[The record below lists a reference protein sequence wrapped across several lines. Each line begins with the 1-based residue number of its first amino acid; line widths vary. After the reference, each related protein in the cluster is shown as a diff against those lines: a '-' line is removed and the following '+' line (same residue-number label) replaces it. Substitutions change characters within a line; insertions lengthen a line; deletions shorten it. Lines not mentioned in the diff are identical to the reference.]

1 MNRSSNVWSA
11 CFLAL
16 VMIAAAIPVAGQ
28 NTGGASSAPST
39 DRMLKLM
46 QAEQLVAKEEAA
58 LGRAYDSAYRA
69 RIVDKLASKS
79 LDSLSALWNSGGS
92 VSTDAIGVG
101 DAGDNLVFFPVA
113 PCRIIDTRLA
123 GGPIPA
129 GGTRN
134 FFAAGA
140 GFAGQGGVAGS
151 CGVPFG
157 PATAVV
163 INFVAVSSAGAG
175 DLRVWPF
182 GQPVPLASAINY
194 IPGAAVANGFPQPI
208 CNPAVSGC
216 GTDITVLSDSAPI
229 QIVADVLGYFA
240 RPSTPLTQNLW
251 ASVNADGSLARG
263 FRSTGSSLISG
274 FTGAYEIV
282 FDGNVT
288 GCAYVA
294 DPGNSGAGTAPPG
307 FATTAA
313 RSGNANA
320 VFVQTSNVAGT
331 ATNANFHLLVMCP
344 ASPAAP

>member
-1 MNRSSNVWSA
+1 MQPYRSIHKLSKEEPINRSSNVWSA
-11 CFLAL
+11 FFLAL
-16 VMIAAAIPVAGQ
+16 VMIAVAIPVAGQ

-46 QAEQLVAKEEAA
+46 QAEQLLAKEEAA
-58 LGRAYDSAYRA
+58 LGRVYDSAYRA

-79 LDSLSALWNSGGS
+79 LDALSLWNSGGS
-92 VSTDAIGVG
+92 VSTDAIGLG
-101 DAGDNLVFFPVA
+101 DSGDNLVFFPVA

-123 GGPIPA
+123 GGAIPA
-129 GGTRN
+129 GGTRT
-134 FFAAGA
+134 FFAAGG

-216 GTDITVLSDSAPI
+216 GTDITVQSDSAPI

-240 RPSTPLTQNLW
+240 RPSTPPTQNLW
-251 ASVNADGSLARG
+251 ASVNADGSFLHG
-263 FRSTGSSLISG
+263 FRSG
-274 FTGAYEIV
+274 E
-282 FDGNVT
+282 
-288 GCAYVA
+288 
-294 DPGNSGAGTAPPG
+294 
-307 FATTAA
+307 A
-313 RSGNANA
+313 R
-320 VFVQTSNVAGT
+320 
-331 ATNANFHLLVMCP
+331 P
-344 ASPAAP
+344 